1 MSDEHPAIGASGP
14 PPELR
19 FRRRARLGPSLRE
32 AWRSRELVLTLTQRD
47 FLVRYKQAELGV
59 AWALI
64 TPIVLVLI
72 FSLLFNRVAHVD
84 THGAPYVLFAYLG
97 LLPWTFFSSSL
108 SQSATCL
115 LNNRPLLNK
124 VRFPRE
130 VMPAATVVVAGI
142 DTAIAAVVLVVLFVV
157 YGVVP
162 AATSVWV
169 PVLLAIQVA
178 FTLAVALTAAIVVV
192 FLRDLNL
199 AVPMLLQ
206 FGLFATPVAYGLDAV
221 PSWFL
226 PIYAAVN
233 PLGPVIQGYRDTIL
247 YGKWP
252 DLTTTSIAAVSSAL
266 MLMGA
271 YALFKRLEPGI
282 ADVA

>member
-1 MSDEHPAIGASGP
+1 VTQPDTPPGP
-14 PPELR
+14 PPGLR
-19 FRRRARLGPSLRE
+19 FRRRVRLGTSLRE

-59 AWALI
+59 AWAVI
-64 TPIVLVLI
+64 TPVVLVII
-72 FSLLFNRVAHVD
+72 FSLLFNRIAHVD
-84 THGAPYVLFAYLG
+84 TNGVPYVLFAYLG

-108 SQSATCL
+108 SQAAPCL

-130 VMPAATVVVAGI
+130 LLPTATVVIAGI
-142 DTAIAAVVLVVLFVV
+142 DMAIASIVLGVLFVV
-157 YGVVP
+157 YEFVP

-169 PVLLAIQVA
+169 PVLFAIQVM
-178 FTLAVALTAAIVVV
+178 FTLAVALTASVVV
-192 FLRDLNL
+192 VYLRDLNL

-226 PIYAAVN
+226 PIYAALN
-233 PLGPVIQGYRDTIL
+233 PLGPVIQGYRDTVL
-247 YGKWP
+247 DGQWP
-252 DLTTTSIAAVSSAL
+252 DATTTSIAAASSFL
-266 MLMGA
+266 MLIGA

>member
-1 MSDEHPAIGASGP
+1 V
-14 PPELR
+14 
-19 FRRRARLGPSLRE
+19 RLGTSLRE

-59 AWALI
+59 AWAVI
-64 TPIVLVLI
+64 TPVVLVII
-72 FSLLFNRVAHVD
+72 FSLLFNRIAHVD
-84 THGAPYVLFAYLG
+84 TNGVPYVLFAYLG

-108 SQSATCL
+108 SQAAPCL

-130 VMPAATVVVAGI
+130 LLPTATVVIAGI
-142 DTAIAAVVLVVLFVV
+142 DMAIASIVLGVLFVV
-157 YGVVP
+157 YEFVP

-169 PVLLAIQVA
+169 PVLFAIQVM
-178 FTLAVALTAAIVVV
+178 FTLAVALTASVVV
-192 FLRDLNL
+192 VYLRDLNL

-226 PIYAAVN
+226 PIYAALN
-233 PLGPVIQGYRDTIL
+233 PLGPVIQGYRDTVL
-247 YGKWP
+247 DGQWP
-252 DLTTTSIAAVSSAL
+252 DATTTSIAAVSSFL
-266 MLMGA
+266 MLIGA

>member
-1 MSDEHPAIGASGP
+1 VSNADVPFGP

-32 AWRSRELVLTLTQRD
+32 AWRNRELVLTLTQRD
-47 FLVRYKQAELGV
+47 FLVRYKQAELGI
-59 AWALI
+59 AWAVI
-64 TPIVLVLI
+64 TPVVLVII
-72 FSLLFNRVAHVD
+72 FSLLFNRVAHVP
-84 THGAPYVLFAYLG
+84 TGGAPYVLFAYLG
-97 LLPWTFFSSSL
+97 LLPWTFFSSAL

-130 VMPAATVVVAGI
+130 VLPAATVVVAAI
-142 DTAIAAVVLVVLFVV
+142 DTAIATIVLAVLFVV
-157 YGVVP
+157 YQEVP
-162 AATSVWV
+162 AATSVWI

-178 FTLAVALTAAIVVV
+178 FTLAVALAAAIIVVY
-192 FLRDLNL
+192 LRDLNL

-226 PIYAAVN
+226 PIYAALN
-233 PLGPVIQGYRDTIL
+233 PLGPVIEGYRDTIL
-247 YGKWP
+247 NGQAP
-252 DLTTTSIAAVSSAL
+252 DPVTTSIAAVSALL
-266 MLMGA
+266 MLAGA
-271 YALFKRLEPGI
+271 YLLFKRLEPGI

>member
-1 MSDEHPAIGASGP
+1 MTDADLPLMPSGP

-19 FRRRARLGPSLRE
+19 YRRRTRLLPSLRE

-47 FLVRYKQAELGV
+47 FLVRYKQAVLGV

-64 TPIVLVLI
+64 TPVILVVI

-84 THGAPYVLFAYLG
+84 TNGAPYVLFAYLG

-142 DTAIAAVVLVVLFVV
+142 DTAIASIVLAVLFVV
-157 YGVVP
+157 YQQVP

-169 PVLLAIQVA
+169 PVLFAIQLA
-178 FTLAVALTAAIVVV
+178 FTLAVALTASIVVV

-199 AVPMLLQ
+199 VVPVLLQ

-226 PIYAAVN
+226 PIYAALN

-247 YGKWP
+247 DGKWP
-252 DLTTTSIAAVSSAL
+252 DLTTTSIAAVSATI
-266 MLMGA
+266 MLVGA